1 MKVPLPNLISQHRRN
16 VVSQGYVSPVEK
28 AIFTAAAATFS
39 NRVTYGAL
47 TAAAAPAMK
56 LMTGKTNLDTMS
68 SKKFRSWFAE
78 HKKQEEEQKRAETA
92 QALTDACRN
101 NANREE
107 N

>member
-1 MKVPLPNLISQHRRN
+1 
-16 VVSQGYVSPVEK
+16 
-28 AIFTAAAATFS
+28 
-39 NRVTYGAL
+39 
-47 TAAAAPAMK
+47 
-56 LMTGKTNLDTMS
+56 MS

>member
-1 MKVPLPNLISQHRRN
+1 
-16 VVSQGYVSPVEK
+16 
-28 AIFTAAAATFS
+28 
-39 NRVTYGAL
+39 
-47 TAAAAPAMK
+47 
-56 LMTGKTNLDTMS
+56 MS

-78 HKKQEEEQKRAETA
+78 HKKQVEEQKRVETA